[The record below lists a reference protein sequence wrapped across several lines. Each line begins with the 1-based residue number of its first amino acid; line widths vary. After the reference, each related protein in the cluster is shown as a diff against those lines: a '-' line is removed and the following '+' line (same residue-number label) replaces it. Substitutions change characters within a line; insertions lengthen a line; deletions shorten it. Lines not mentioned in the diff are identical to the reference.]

1 MPKYNIFSI
10 FCFEK
15 YKIAVLCIYKFYIRK
30 YNGRRRK
37 VVNLMALNREELLAY
52 LENNAEIKGDCDVLE
67 TDCRNIIFLLDNCE
81 ITIPENN
88 RFFVDNPILSN
99 IRFPLS

>member
-1 MPKYNIFSI
+1 
-10 FCFEK
+10 
-15 YKIAVLCIYKFYIRK
+15 
-30 YNGRRRK
+30 
-37 VVNLMALNREELLAY
+37 MALNREELLAY

-88 RFFVDNPILSN
+88 RFFVEVNCSEIQNHIYYQRMRNYDSEITENGFSAGYLTPAG
-99 IRFPLS
+99 